1 LQDGL
6 NGHELPPV
14 PAAWR
19 ASGVRLVARA
29 AQHWQ
34 RRIFSIRRIHGRQF
48 AQIEY
53 GSAVGF
59 DASGVHAICA
69 QSGAYSLLLC
79 FVLHSHVTRI
89 ALQATASRDGRDVTA
104 VRRFLLWTSRQMRN
118 ILACTFKLKG
128 DLMKPLT
135 AKLALYTL
143 LTLTIGAFAASAQ
156 ISTQIV
162 FRMSRPFVVGNT
174 TFPEGNFVIRE
185 VPGAAKLTLEFSN
198 PRGGAS
204 TKVETQSIPPDPT
217 IHAAEIAFNKYAN
230 LMALSQ
236 VFPGPGKH
244 GYQLVPG
251 QAERDAAKTE
261 KPLRQTIPA
270 HGS

>member
-1 LQDGL
+1 MKSLTGKMT
-6 NGHELPPV
+6 
-14 PAAWR
+14 
-19 ASGVRLVARA
+19 LVLSMA
-29 AQHWQ
+29 
-34 RRIFSIRRIHGRQF
+34 F
-48 AQIEY
+48 A
-53 GSAVGF
+53 
-59 DASGVHAICA
+59 
-69 QSGAYSLLLC
+69 
-79 FVLHSHVTRI
+79 
-89 ALQATASRDGRDVTA
+89 
-104 VRRFLLWTSRQMRN
+104 
-118 ILACTFKLKG
+118 
-128 DLMKPLT
+128 
-135 AKLALYTL
+135 
-143 LTLTIGAFAASAQ
+143 IGAFATSAQ

-204 TKVETQSIPPDPT
+204 TKVEAASITADPT
-217 IHAAEIAFNKYAN
+217 IHSAEIAFNKYTN

-251 QAERDAAKTE
+251 QAEKDAAKSE

-270 HGS
+270 HGN

>member
-1 LQDGL
+1 MLRVAFPRDENSTTGRTVERWSRRDA
-6 NGHELPPV
+6 GAPIFAV
-14 PAAWR
+14 DIAADEKYPR
-19 ASGVRLVARA
+19 
-29 AQHWQ
+29 
-34 RRIFSIRRIHGRQF
+34 
-48 AQIEY
+48 
-53 GSAVGF
+53 
-59 DASGVHAICA
+59 VHI
-69 QSGAYSLLLC
+69 Q
-79 FVLHSHVTRI
+79 
-89 ALQATASRDGRDVTA
+89 TA
-104 VRRFLLWTSRQMRN
+104 RRFHE
-118 ILACTFKLKG
+118 AA
-128 DLMKPLT
+128 D
-135 AKLALYTL
+135 AKLAHYTL

-204 TKVETQSIPPDPT
+204 TKVEAQSIPADPT
-217 IHAAEIAFNKYAN
+217 IHAAEIAFNKYAT

-236 VFPGPGKH
+236 VFPGTGKH

>member
-1 LQDGL
+1 
-6 NGHELPPV
+6 
-14 PAAWR
+14 
-19 ASGVRLVARA
+19 
-29 AQHWQ
+29 
-34 RRIFSIRRIHGRQF
+34 
-48 AQIEY
+48 
-53 GSAVGF
+53 
-59 DASGVHAICA
+59 
-69 QSGAYSLLLC
+69 
-79 FVLHSHVTRI
+79 
-89 ALQATASRDGRDVTA
+89 
-104 VRRFLLWTSRQMRN
+104 
-118 ILACTFKLKG
+118 
-128 DLMKPLT
+128 MKPLT
-135 AKLALYTL
+135 GRLVLYALLA
-143 LTLTIGAFAASAQ
+143 LTIGAFAANAQ

-174 TFPEGNFVIRE
+174 TFPEGNFVIKE

-204 TKVETQSIPPDPT
+204 TKVEAQPIPAEPA
-217 IHAAEIAFNKYAN
+217 IHAAEIAFNKYTN